1 MSITV
6 DFWHLVGL
14 LGAFLVFAAGA
25 GKLLLDQSQRHLDER
40 FSTQE
45 KARAEQAEQLSTRL
59 NGLEQVNRDETVQW
73 QRVEREILQLKAD
86 LPLNYVRREDY
97 VQALATIM
105 ARLDAINM
113 RFENILLILGGKNHE

>member
-1 MSITV
+1 MTVTV
-6 DFWHLVGL
+6 DFWNLVGL
-14 LGAFLVFAAGA
+14 LTGFLAAVAGA

-45 KARAEQAEQLSTRL
+45 AARALQAAQLSARL
-59 NGLEQVNRDETVQW
+59 DGLEQVNRDETVQW

-97 VQALATIM
+97 VQAFATIM

-113 RFENILLILGGKNHE
+113 RFENILLIRGGKNHE

>member
-1 MSITV
+1 MTVTV

-45 KARAEQAEQLSTRL
+45 AARALQAAQLSARL
-59 NGLEQVNRDETVQW
+59 DGLEQVNRDETVQW